1 MQFELDLD
9 SAFTFQT
16 NKRYFST
23 TRVNT
28 EDLRTTYKV
37 MTNHWSLAQIGQLGR
52 HLYADFTKDTFSD
65 FLDELPEV

>member
-1 MQFELDLD
+1 MQFGLDLD

-23 TRVNT
+23 MRVST

-37 MTNHWSLAQIGQLGR
+37 MTKLGSLAQIGQLGR

-65 FLDELPEV
+65 FLDELPAA